1 MYYGLLNKN
10 FDQEIS
16 KNSIKNFA
24 KEHLF
29 KVKTFLREDYLETV
43 KVGDVL
49 LVPNLS
55 YFGSNIFKSFACCA
69 ALGEKNISIIFID
82 QLELSMVDTSFKPM
96 LSIFKA
102 LLKSERN
109 FISLRSKAGMSA
121 AKANGTKLGRPK
133 GSSNKLQMLDNYKHE
148 IMGYVKN
155 GVSIASIM
163 KIINASLGETV
174 SYFTFRN
181 YVGGLKED

>member
-10 FDQEIS
+10 FDQKTTKSSIS
-16 KNSIKNFA
+16 TFA
-24 KEHLF
+24 KEKHF
-29 KVKTFLREDYLETV
+29 RVKSFLNENYLEVV

-55 YFGSNIFKSFACCA
+55 YFSQSIFKSFACCV
-69 ALGEKNISIIFID
+69 ALGEKNVSIIFID
-82 QLELSMVDTSFKPM
+82 QIELSMVDSSFKQM
-96 LSIFKA
+96 LSIFRA
-102 LLKSERN
+102 TLKSEKS
-109 FISLRSKAGMSA
+109 FISLRSKVGMSA

-148 IMGYVKN
+148 IKGYIEN
-155 GVSIASIM
+155 GVSITSIM
-163 KIINASLGETV
+163 KIINASLGEAI